1 MLRFLYFLTLLS
13 ILSCSGI
20 DIKKPEPEKKRES
33 IFGGPLTYSTE
44 TGSFGVGTVRPPNLS
59 NVNNKSNLSSLP
71 INELLWKSTLDT
83 LDFMSYETIDPF
95 SGVITTEWFIN
106 QNNEKIRNKV
116 TVSFLS
122 SELTATSIKVSIIRE
137 KFEKNQWV
145 SDGYSDGLARKIEDL
160 ILTRARELRSK
171 NS

>member
-1 MLRFLYFLTLLS
+1 MIRFLYFLILLS
-13 ILSCSGI
+13 VLSCSGI
-20 DIKKPEPEKKRES
+20 DVRKPEPEKKRES

-44 TGSFGVGTVRPPNLS
+44 TGSFSTGSVGLPNLS
-59 NVNNKSNLSSLP
+59 NANSKSSLTSIP

-83 LDFMSYETIDPF
+83 LDFISYEKIDPF
-95 SGVITTEWFIN
+95 SGIIITDWFIN
-106 QNNEKIRNKV
+106 QNNGKIRNKI
-116 TVSFLS
+116 TVSFSS
-122 SELTATSIKVSIIRE
+122 SELKTTSIKVSVTRE
-137 KFEKNQWV
+137 KFDNNQWV

>member
-1 MLRFLYFLTLLS
+1 MRFLYITLTLFMA
-13 ILSCSGI
+13 SCSGLNI
-20 DIKKPEPEKKRES
+20 TKPPPEPERET
-33 IFGGPLTYSTE
+33 IFGGPLTFSTE
-44 TGSFGVGTVRPPNLS
+44 TGSFSIGTVRPPNLS

-95 SGVITTEWFIN
+95 SGVITTDWFIN

-122 SELTATSIKVSIIRE
+122 SELTANSIKVSIIRE
-137 KFEKNQWV
+137 KFDKNQWV

>member
-33 IFGGPLTYSTE
+33 IFGGPLTYSTD
-44 TGSFGVGTVRPPNLS
+44 TGSFSTGPVELQNLS
-59 NVNNKSNLSSLP
+59 NKSNSNLTSLP
-71 INELLWKSTLDT
+71 INELLWKSTIDT
-83 LDFMSYETIDPF
+83 LDFISYEKIDPF
-95 SGVITTEWFIN
+95 SGIIVTDWFIN
-106 QNNEKIRNKV
+106 QNNEKIRNKI
-116 TVSFLS
+116 TVSFSS
-122 SELTATSIKVSIIRE
+122 SELKATSIKVSVTRE
-137 KFEKNQWV
+137 KFDNNQWV

>member
-33 IFGGPLTYSTE
+33 IFGGPLTYSTD
-44 TGSFGVGTVRPPNLS
+44 TGSFSTGPVELPNLS
-59 NVNNKSNLSSLP
+59 NKSNSNLTSLP

-83 LDFMSYETIDPF
+83 LDFISYEKIDPF
-95 SGVITTEWFIN
+95 SGIIITDWFIN
-106 QNNEKIRNKV
+106 QNNGKIRNKI
-116 TVSFLS
+116 TVSFSS
-122 SELTATSIKVSIIRE
+122 SELKTTSIKVSVTRE
-137 KFEKNQWV
+137 KFDNNQWV